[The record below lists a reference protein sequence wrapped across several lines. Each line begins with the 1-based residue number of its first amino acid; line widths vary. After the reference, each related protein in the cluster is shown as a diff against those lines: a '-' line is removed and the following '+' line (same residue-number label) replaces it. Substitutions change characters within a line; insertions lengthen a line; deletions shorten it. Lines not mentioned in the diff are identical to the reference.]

1 MPRDRTG
8 GGSLVQNERRAL
20 VGRNKRSALRQS
32 RFPELARRHS
42 GARAKPASPESI
54 TTACDYGFRP
64 SPLSRLGRDDERTG
78 RDDTARAKELI
89 PSLHLRPSGP
99 AAAAGHVRASPST
112 SAATAY
118 RRRAW

>member
-32 RFPELARRHS
+32 RFPELSPRHS

-64 SPLSRLGRDDERTG
+64 SPLSRLGRNDERTG
-78 RDDTARAKELI
+78 WYDTARAKDLI
-89 PSLHLRPSGP
+89 RSLHLRPSGR
-99 AAAAGHVRASPST
+99 AAAASHVRVSLST
-112 SAATAY
+112 SGDRVSRT
-118 RRRAW
+118 RA